1 MKNLTVAITLGILL
15 LSSALLVSILN
26 NIVAQE
32 EETDEDYT
40 MTKEEIKTKVTEF
53 KTKHPKFVAI
63 VEVISKL
70 DLKETVKAYLSAEV
84 L

>member
-15 LSSALLVSILN
+15 LSSALLVSIPK

-40 MTKEEIKTKVTEF
+40 MTEEIKTKVTEF
-53 KTKHPKFVAI
+53 KTKHPKFVPI
-63 VEVISKL
+63 V
-70 DLKETVKAYLSAEV
+70 
-84 L
+84 

>member
-15 LSSALLVSILN
+15 LSSALLVFIPN

-40 MTKEEIKTKVTEF
+40 MTRDKDKSNRIQDKTSQVRC
-53 KTKHPKFVAI
+53 H
-63 VEVISKL
+63 S
-70 DLKETVKAYLSAEV
+70 
-84 L
+84 